1 MYFFAVTPWTMTHAH
16 FLQMGGFRLV
26 CTKEE
31 NAEGPI
37 ESALSE
43 KADFMGMGMGR
54 RVKAWGRF
62 FIPHYIS
69 FRSPH
74 HPRFVEGAL
83 LFDAFV
89 ALLETGRLRFPSDVT
104 AADIKDKSKSDA
116 LSKGFALLQ
125 ISWFV
130 LQIVARVRE
139 GMAVTELELTTAVL
153 AGMNGLTYL
162 FWWDKPVD
170 VRRPLVLRTR
180 AVEMVVFARVHARE
194 GAAEARFEEM
204 EMEHVWD
211 FQTDEAEEGAKART
225 RDRWKACVLVVS
237 KSVYSA
243 LISIPGHV
251 SQTVSDSVQ
260 STTKFMRSVVR
271 AIYDGVSNWTRWFHS
286 PAPTPLTHAPFP
298 PDFPRPGSP
307 NRPVNRGMRLSPLG
321 MSLLTLERV
330 LHPLA
335 YPLRLLIAMPANAL
349 LAHGLWNVMPTD
361 DRSPAREFYLAKS
374 QAEAK
379 PVVLDSPSA
388 VEERLKIICEGP
400 GAESETGTD
409 GEVGTETDAEGEADA
424 EGDYYEG
431 AEAESEGEGETKAEG
446 EYADAREKY
455 HGKSAR
461 AMMWDESDMRWVMHM
476 IFLSVN
482 TPSPSSTSS
491 SNSTST
497 SSSDTTG
504 QKRLFYTGAAA
515 GTLFG
520 GLHCLAWGF
529 AFPSG
534 AERVVWRAA
543 ALAIVGLSLAV
554 LAGAWAYEVAYAQ
567 YWNPGAGVGMERTKR
582 CFIGMLLLK
591 KLAGVPCVLYPL
603 ARAVLLIVALTSLRD
618 LPESALRTVEW
629 TRVIPHV

>member
-1 MYFFAVTPWTMTHAH
+1 MTHAH
-16 FLQMGGFRLV
+16 FLQMGGLRLV

-43 KADFMGMGMGR
+43 KADFMDIMGIGR

-62 FIPHYIS
+62 FIPHYLS

-89 ALLETGRLRFPSDVT
+89 ALLETGRLRFPSDVS

-130 LQIVARVRE
+130 LQIIARVRE
-139 GMAVTELELTTAVL
+139 GLAVTELELTTAVL

-170 VRRPLVLRTR
+170 VRRPIVLRTR
-180 AVEMVVFARVHARE
+180 AVEMVVLVGVHAKE
-194 GAAEARFEEM
+194 GEVEARYEEM
-204 EMEHVWD
+204 EMEHVWE
-211 FQTDEAEEGAKART
+211 FHSKESDEETEGRT
-225 RDRWKACVLVVS
+225 KDSWKACILDTS
-237 KSVYSA
+237 KSVYST
-243 LISIPGHV
+243 LISIPGHLFQAV
-251 SQTVSDSVQ
+251 HDGFQIIINSIHSVL
-260 STTKFMRSVVR
+260 R
-271 AIYDGVSNWTRWFHS
+271 AIYDGVSNLKRWFHS

-298 PDFPRPGSP
+298 PDFPRPVSS

-321 MSLLTLERV
+321 TSLLTLERV
-330 LHPLA
+330 LHPVA

-349 LAHGLWNVMPTD
+349 LAHGLWNVVPTD

-374 QAEAK
+374 QTEAK
-379 PVVLDSPSA
+379 PVVFDSPSA
-388 VEERLKIICEGP
+388 VEERLKIICERP

-431 AEAESEGEGETKAEG
+431 AETESEGEGEAQAEG

-567 YWNPGAGVGMERTKR
+567 YWNPGAGVGMEKTKR